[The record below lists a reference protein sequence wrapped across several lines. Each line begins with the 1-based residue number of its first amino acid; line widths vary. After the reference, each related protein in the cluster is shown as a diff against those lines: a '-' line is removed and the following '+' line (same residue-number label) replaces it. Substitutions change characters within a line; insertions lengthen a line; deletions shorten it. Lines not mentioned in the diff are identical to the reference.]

1 MTALFWKL
9 FILGW
14 VVLVAAIL
22 ANGLAALL
30 GLKSWYDFISLLN
43 EDGKRTFSLLSFMDY
58 VWLFILYPLI
68 LGLTAYSVI
77 RLIKVLD

>member
-9 FILGW
+9 IILGW

-43 EDGKRTFSLLSFMDY
+43 EDGRRAFSLLSFMDY